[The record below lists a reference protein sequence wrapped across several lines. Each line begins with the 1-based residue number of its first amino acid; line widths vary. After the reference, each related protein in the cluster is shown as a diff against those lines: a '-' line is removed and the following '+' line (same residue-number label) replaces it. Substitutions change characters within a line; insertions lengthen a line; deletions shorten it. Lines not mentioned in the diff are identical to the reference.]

1 MQVKSFF
8 VSFSVLKNQ
17 EDAYTIENSSLQ
29 QVSQENLGRILAGLQ
44 KFWNPNR
51 SACPMTSYEH
61 EFDNPK

>member
-29 QVSQENLGRILAGLQ
+29 QVSQENLGRILV
-44 KFWNPNR
+44 
-51 SACPMTSYEH
+51 
-61 EFDNPK
+61 